1 MKLVQLLVCLQVSIK
16 ALNRPV
22 DPLTTFSGTHP
33 TKDFNHEDTDEWNTF
48 MGLLE
53 RASFCHPNCPKDI
66 ESLYTKRSVLHNPFF
81 DKLSIYE

>member
-1 MKLVQLLVCLQVSIK
+1 MT
-16 ALNRPV
+16 NRPWFLG
-22 DPLTTFSGTHP
+22 PWFKQIWLLIKNRKTTFSGNHP

-66 ESLYTKRSVLHNPFF
+66 ESLYTKRSVLNNPFF
-81 DKLSIYE
+81 DKLSVYE